1 MTQTGSDV
9 TESETSLEC
18 SLFRQTR
25 GKECLL
31 VGQSWIVRQADNI
44 QLLTHYQVNTVAHFT
59 FTVN

>member
-31 VGQSWIVRQADNI
+31 VGQSWTVRQADNI
-44 QLLTHYQVNTVAHFT
+44 QLLTHYQVNTAVKSHS
-59 FTVN
+59 TVN